1 MGQIALTNRME
12 HFVSIGLDEMLRQK
26 PEICGCD
33 RCRLDVTA
41 LALNALPP
49 RYVVSDF
56 GEVVTNLDLDSS
68 QWKADV
74 MMAILR
80 AFDVVRKKPRHTNE
94 NPRK

>member
-12 HFVSIGLDEMLRQK
+12 HFVELALDEILKQK
-26 PEICGCD
+26 RELCGCE

-56 GEVVTNLDLDSS
+56 GEVVTNFDLDSS
-68 QWKADV
+68 QCKADV

-80 AFDVVRKKPRHTNE
+80 AFDIVRTKPRH
-94 NPRK
+94 

>member
-12 HFVSIGLDEMLRQK
+12 HFVELSLDEILKQK
-26 PEICGCD
+26 RELCGCE

-49 RYVVSDF
+49 GYVVSDF
-56 GEVVTNLDLDSS
+56 GEVVTNIDLDSS

-80 AFDVVRKKPRHTNE
+80 AFDIVRKKPRH
-94 NPRK
+94 